1 MSEAD
6 SIKQQIKTAESIEE
20 ILEIVDKVLDVKNE
34 RIQELEEAL
43 LKVKDKNTTLFIT
56 CRNSIAKQKVKDLL
70 TKIQKEYE
78 KLDKASDEFLNN
90 KEKTAED
97 YVLEKE
103 RLVTMQTL
111 AYCRDNLEEL
121 LEDK

>member
-43 LKVKDKNTTLFIT
+43 LKVKDKNVELFIHYK
-56 CRNSIAKQKVKDLL
+56 NSILKTKIKDLIENE
-70 TKIQKEYE
+70 TINVSGFECI
-78 KLDKASDEFLNN
+78 AV
-90 KEKTAED
+90 ED
-97 YVLEKE
+97 
-103 RLVTMQTL
+103 
-111 AYCRDNLEEL
+111 LEEL

>member
-43 LKVKDKNTTLFIT
+43 LKVKDKNVELFIHYK
-56 CRNSIAKQKVKDLL
+56 NSILKTKIKDLIENE
-70 TKIQKEYE
+70 TINVSGFKCI
-78 KLDKASDEFLNN
+78 AV
-90 KEKTAED
+90 ED
-97 YVLEKE
+97 
-103 RLVTMQTL
+103 
-111 AYCRDNLEEL
+111 LEEL

>member
-20 ILEIVDKVLDVKNE
+20 VLEIVDKVLDVKNE

-43 LKVKDKNTTLFIT
+43 LKVKDKNVELFIHYK
-56 CRNSIAKQKVKDLL
+56 NSILKTKIKDLIENE
-70 TKIQKEYE
+70 TINVSGFKCI
-78 KLDKASDEFLNN
+78 AV
-90 KEKTAED
+90 ED
-97 YVLEKE
+97 
-103 RLVTMQTL
+103 
-111 AYCRDNLEEL
+111 LEEL